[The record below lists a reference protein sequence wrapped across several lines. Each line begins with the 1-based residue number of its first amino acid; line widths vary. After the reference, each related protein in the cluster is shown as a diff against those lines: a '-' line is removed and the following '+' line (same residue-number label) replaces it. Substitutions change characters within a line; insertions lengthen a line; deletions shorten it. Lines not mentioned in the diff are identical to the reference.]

1 MARRKNQP
9 RYSLLQ
15 KFQKLLQKRI
25 RTGPTLNVTEGNTEK
40 VPAVYE
46 NPPLRIRVNR
56 VAPARYL
63 CKGEARFTRGAARL
77 SFQKTLAIAQFIF
90 YNIEFIFRGVAF
102 CSMTRK
108 KQLEKTT
115 FPQRHFRILTYF
127 EYYFGGCYER

>member
-9 RYSLLQ
+9 RYSLVQ
-15 KFQKLLQKRI
+15 KLLQKLLQKRI
-25 RTGPTLNVTEGNTEK
+25 RTGPTPDVTEGNSEK

-46 NPPLRIRVNR
+46 NPPLRIDISARVR
-56 VAPARYL
+56 QGHARH
-63 CKGEARFTRGAARL
+63 ARL

-90 YNIEFIFRGVAF
+90 YNIKFIFRGVAF